1 MLQTCPEPLWVF
13 SLSTRLIFSWR
24 SLWNLNKSPPG
35 SPNGAEALSTQA
47 MHPQNFLWS
56 FSFAFLLPQ
65 LHSSAT
71 APWHPTATI
80 SFQFLYA
87 ERALCGNYSIP
98 VPCCLL
104 CLISAWC
111 RDGCLS
117 LSSSW
122 NGAAIPLLFL
132 QLSVPLCSWIP
143 AQEGCPSGEGVRS
156 TDIPSGVSKGR
167 RMSLGSG
174 AGDPPECW
182 NTEIKNYF
190 FSA

>member
-13 SLSTRLIFSWR
+13 SLSTRLIFPWK

-35 SPNGAEALSTQA
+35 FPNGAEALSTQA

-56 FSFAFLLPQ
+56 FSSAFLLPQ

-104 CLISAWC
+104 CLICAWC

-122 NGAAIPLLFL
+122 NEAAIPLLFL

-143 AQEGCPSGEGVRS
+143 AQEGSLGKEWGALTSPVQSARGEGWAWAQEQE
-156 TDIPSGVSKGR
+156 IPLS
-167 RMSLGSG
+167 
-174 AGDPPECW
+174 A
-182 NTEIKNYF
+182 EIQK
-190 FSA
+190 